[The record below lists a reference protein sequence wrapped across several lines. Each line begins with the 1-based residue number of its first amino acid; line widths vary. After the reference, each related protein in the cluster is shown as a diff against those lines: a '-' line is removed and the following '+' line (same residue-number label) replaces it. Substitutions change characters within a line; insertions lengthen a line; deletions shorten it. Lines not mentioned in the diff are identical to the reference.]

1 MAKAWCRQ
9 ELDGGLRFGGRRSS
23 QQAGDRHGLAL
34 QGLRAVQEGAAV
46 RRGLQPDVIAGPSGK
61 RMNTHMEPAMSAQ
74 IVTDLNSGAQGVA
87 VSDIGPHEVAAQ
99 KKKQN
104 TFRCNRRSSYQ

>member
-1 MAKAWCRQ
+1 
-9 ELDGGLRFGGRRSS
+9 
-23 QQAGDRHGLAL
+23 
-34 QGLRAVQEGAAV
+34 
-46 RRGLQPDVIAGPSGK
+46 
-61 RMNTHMEPAMSAQ
+61 MNTHMEPAMSAQ